1 MTVSL
6 YLLKF
11 EVTTLNSASTVFCVS
26 AGATE
31 WRWHRNWH
39 LTWRLSD
46 RWGTIRSTSACHP
59 SRSLRKSAA
68 GKDPVNC
75 LQMCLDACFTDKH
88 VEGAALWWY
97 HRSLLICISLPE
109 SCNTPSELVFAILD
123 TNSTDSWQDILT
135 NLLIAYIF
143 SWATACQSMEVLL

>member
-1 MTVSL
+1 MFVLCFLYLTHAEQVNNFEEIKKLVLPHMAILKKSCSVTVSL

-11 EVTTLNSASTVFCVS
+11 EVTTLNSASTVFRVS

-109 SCNTPSELVFAILD
+109 RVATLH
-123 TNSTDSWQDILT
+123 QD
-135 NLLIAYIF
+135 
-143 SWATACQSMEVLL
+143 